1 MLLRP
6 KQPGEYDPAHADD
19 ALDTLI
25 QWLYLRLDDLGA
37 HARGA

>member
-1 MLLRP
+1 VLSRP
-6 KQPGEYDPAHADD
+6 KQPADNDPAHADD
-19 ALDTLI
+19 ALDTLM

>member
-1 MLLRP
+1 VLSRP
-6 KQPGEYDPAHADD
+6 MQPADYDPAQDD

-25 QWLYLRLDDLGA
+25 QWLHLRLDDLGA